1 VAVVA
6 NIIAEFNPKGVND
19 ATKSFEKLG
28 KLVGGVFATRAVF
41 NFAKDTLKAAEAAST
56 SEARIKQIATSMGLF
71 GNQTDAVT
79 KRLVKLADATA
90 RNTGIDQNAIKATQ
104 AKLLTFG
111 ELAKSATVVGGSF
124 DRATQAAVDL
134 AAAGFGSVEQ
144 NAIQLGK
151 ALQDPTKGITA
162 LARSGVTFTDSQKQM
177 IRSMVEAN
185 DVLGAQNLVLK
196 AIEQQVG
203 GTAVATANDTDK
215 MKVAFT
221 QLKEQ
226 IGAQLVPAFAMALE
240 AFIPLVEAFTALPG
254 PIKQIVVVGGLAAL
268 MFKSLSVSLQGVGIA
283 AKTANLSLGAVGIAL
298 TAAVTIYSVYS
309 KGKAKA
315 KEITDSFV
323 GALQAEKNGQ
333 RDAMMAEIARRIVES
348 KALKVR
354 EQVGISER
362 EIADAINGK
371 TVPALE
377 SLRESYKEATK
388 FGANVYYANKQMTDQ
403 FGVSAP
409 RVKNFLDEIDDLAGG
424 MATARDEVNTLT
436 SVTDSL
442 TTSTEDAG
450 SAAKAA
456 APKIR
461 TFSDAAHTAAMET
474 KQAAKWTAELQRL
487 LKKLDDEAAT
497 LDIEQA
503 FVDIR
508 ESAFEAFIAAVNGTE
523 DAAQAQRDY
532 QMDLVTTKKRVAE
545 YLTEV
550 LKLPD
555 EQVTKMLAR
564 LDEGNIAAI
573 ESRIAWLTRGRTI
586 SINGQLVGST
596 LRNAM
601 EDRGNAPRP
610 GGWDGNPAT
619 PWPMAD
625 GGIVMPRPGGTP
637 AILGEAG
644 RPEAVIPLDRAGGM
658 MGGSTIVNIYPKTMP
673 TLRELTD
680 LVNEARRRGLAI

>member
-1 VAVVA
+1 MAVVA

-28 KLVGGVFATRAVF
+28 KLVGGVFATRAVA
-41 NFAKDTLKAAEAAST
+41 NFAAGTLKAAEAAAT

-71 GNQTDAVT
+71 GDQTDVVT

-90 RNTGIDQNAIKATQ
+90 RNTGVDQNAIKATQ
-104 AKLLTFG
+104 AKLLTFA
-111 ELAKSATVVGGSF
+111 ELAKSATVVGGAF
-124 DRATQAAVDL
+124 DRATAAAVDL

-185 DVLGAQNLVLK
+185 DVLGAQNLVLA

-203 GTAVATANDTDK
+203 GTAEATANDTDK
-215 MKVAFT
+215 MRVAFT

-226 IGAQLVPAFAMALE
+226 IGAELVPMFAMALE
-240 AFIPLVEAFTALPG
+240 AFMPIVEAFSALPG

-283 AKTANLSLGAVGIAL
+283 AKTANLALGAIGLAL

-315 KEITDSFV
+315 KEVTDSFV

-333 RDAMMAEIARRIVES
+333 RDAMMAEIARQIVES

-377 SLRESYKEATK
+377 AVAEAYELATFGNKSNDQANRELHEQYGLIA
-388 FGANVYYANKQMTDQ
+388 GQV
-403 FGVSAP
+403 
-409 RVKNFLDEIDDLAGG
+409 RLFLTEIDRLTSS
-424 MATARDEVNTLT
+424 MAEARNEVDTLT

-442 TTSTEDAG
+442 TTATGDAG
-450 SAAKAA
+450 KTAKAA

-474 KQAAKWTAELQRL
+474 KLAAKWTAELERL

-503 FVDIR
+503 FVDLR
-508 ESAFEAFIAAVNGTE
+508 ESAFEAFTAAVNGTE

-532 QMDLVTTKKRVAE
+532 QMDLVTTKQRVAE

-555 EQVTKMLAR
+555 QQITQMLAR
-564 LDEGNIAAI
+564 IDEGNIAAV
-573 ESRIAWLTRGRTI
+573 ESRIAFLTRGRTI
-586 SINGQLVGST
+586 SINGQLVGAD
-596 LRNAM
+596 LRNAV
-601 EDRGNAPRP
+601 EGRG
-610 GGWDGNPAT
+610 AT
-619 PWPMAD
+619 
-625 GGIVMPRPGGTP
+625 GGIVNRPTV
-637 AILGEAG
+637 ALIGEAG
-644 RPEAVIPLDRAGGM
+644 PEAVIPLNRTSGNSPLPGGM
-658 MGGSTIVNIYPKTMP
+658 GGTTVINITTGADPQA
-673 TLRELTD
+673 
-680 LVNEARRRGLAI
+680 VIAAIKKFERANGTNWRS

>member
-1 VAVVA
+1 MAVVA

-41 NFAKDTLKAAEAAST
+41 NFAKDTLKAAEAAAT

-71 GNQTDAVT
+71 GNQTEAVT

-111 ELAKSATVVGGSF
+111 ELAKSATVVGGAF

-203 GTAVATANDTDK
+203 GTAEATANDTDK

-298 TAAVTIYSVYS
+298 TAAVAIYSAYS

-315 KEITDSFV
+315 KEITDNFT
-323 GALQAEKNGQ
+323 GALQAEKAGQ
-333 RDAMMAEIARRIVES
+333 RGATLELIARQIVES
-348 KALKVR
+348 KSLRSR
-354 EQVGISER
+354 EQLNISER
-362 EIADAINGK
+362 EIADAIDGK
-371 TVPALE
+371 TVPALQ
-377 SLRESYKEATK
+377 SLRAAYDAATSGGK
-388 FGANVYYANKQMTDQ
+388 SMDQANRLLAEQ
-403 FGVSAP
+403 FGVG
-409 RVKNFLDEIDDLAGG
+409 VYEVGLFLEEIDGLAGG
-424 MATARDEVNTLT
+424 LAAARKETAELDT
-436 SVTDSL
+436 VTTSL

-450 SAAKAA
+450 AAAKAA

-503 FVDIR
+503 FVDLR
-508 ESAFEAFIAAVNGTE
+508 ESAFDAFIAAVNGTE

-532 QMDLVTTKKRVAE
+532 QMDLVTTKQRVAE

-555 EQVTKMLAR
+555 EQITKMLAR

-573 ESRIAWLTRGRTI
+573 ESRIAFLTRGRTI
-586 SINGQLVGST
+586 QIDGRIVGAD

-601 EDRGNAPRP
+601 EGRAK
-610 GGWDGNPAT
+610 GGPVSAGQPYLVGEEG
-619 PWPMAD
+619 PE
-625 GGIVMPRPGGTP
+625 IVVPNQSGTVLTASQTAAVGTGGT
-637 AILGEAG
+637 
-644 RPEAVIPLDRAGGM
+644 AVGG
-658 MGGSTIVNIYPKTMP
+658 GTTIVNVYPKALP

-680 LVNEARRRGLAI
+680 LINEAKRRGLGI

>member
-1 VAVVA
+1 MAVVA

-41 NFAKDTLKAAEAAST
+41 NFAKDTLKAAEAAAT

-71 GNQTDAVT
+71 GNQTEAVT

-90 RNTGIDQNAIKATQ
+90 RATGIDQNAIKATQ

-254 PIKQIVVVGGLAAL
+254 PIKQIVVVGGLAAV
-268 MFKSLSVSLQGVGIA
+268 MFKSLSVSLQGVGLS

-298 TAAVTIYSVYS
+298 TAAVAIYSAYS
-309 KGKAKA
+309 RGKAKA
-315 KEITDSFV
+315 KEITDNFT
-323 GALQAEKNGQ
+323 GALQAEKAGQ
-333 RDAMMAEIARRIVES
+333 RGATLELIARQIVES
-348 KALKVR
+348 KSLRSR
-354 EQVGISER
+354 EQLNISER
-362 EIADAINGK
+362 EIADAIDGK
-371 TVPALE
+371 TVPALQ
-377 SLRESYKEATK
+377 SLRAAYDAATSGGK
-388 FGANVYYANKQMTDQ
+388 SMDQANRLLTEQ
-403 FGVSAP
+403 FGVG
-409 RVKNFLDEIDDLAGG
+409 VYEVGLFLKEIDGLAGG
-424 MATARDEVNTLT
+424 LAAAREETAELDT
-436 SVTDSL
+436 VTTSL
-442 TTSTEDAG
+442 TTSTEDAAAAIG
-450 SAAKAA
+450 SVGDAADDTRSGIRKLTNSTDLARKAA
-456 APKIR
+456 EKL
-461 TFSDAAHTAAMET
+461 DAA
-474 KQAAKWTAELQRL
+474 WDEL
-487 LKKLDDEAAT
+487 KGEIDEERAF
-497 LDIEQA
+497 LDIQQTFDDLRA
-503 FVDIR
+503 AAV
-508 ESAFEAFIAAVNGTE
+508 EAFIAVSTGADDATE
-523 DAAQAQRDY
+523 KQRAF
-532 QMDLVTTKKRVAE
+532 QN
-545 YLTEV
+545 EV
-550 LKLPD
+550 LDAREDVIKLGRDILGLPKSH
-555 EQVTKMLAR
+555 VTRLQMLADQGQF
-564 LDEGNIAAI
+564 DEL
-573 ESRIAWLTRGRTI
+573 ERRIAILARNRTMNLDI
-586 SINGQLVGST
+586 QA
-596 LRNAM
+596 R
-601 EDRGNAPRP
+601 
-610 GGWDGNPAT
+610 
-619 PWPMAD
+619 
-625 GGIVMPRPGGTP
+625 GGIGYGVGQRAKGGP
-637 AILGEAG
+637 VSAG
-644 RPEAVIPLDRAGGM
+644 RPYLVGEQGPEIVVPSQSGTVLTASQTAAVATGNTAVGG
-658 MGGSTIVNIYPKTMP
+658 GTTIVNIYPKTMP